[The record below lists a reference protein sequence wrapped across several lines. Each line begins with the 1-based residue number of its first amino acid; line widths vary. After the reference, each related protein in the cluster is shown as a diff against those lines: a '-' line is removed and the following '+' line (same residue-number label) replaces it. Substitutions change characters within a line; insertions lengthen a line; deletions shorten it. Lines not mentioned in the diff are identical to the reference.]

1 MSGDRATSRQTPY
14 EGLRENISAV
24 GQLRGFLEKYSWS
37 HLEEIMRAFKNHWKK
52 LNS

>member
-1 MSGDRATSRQTPY
+1 MSGDRAASRQRPY

-37 HLEEIMRAFKNHWKK
+37 HLEEIMHVLKTIEKN
-52 LNS
+52 